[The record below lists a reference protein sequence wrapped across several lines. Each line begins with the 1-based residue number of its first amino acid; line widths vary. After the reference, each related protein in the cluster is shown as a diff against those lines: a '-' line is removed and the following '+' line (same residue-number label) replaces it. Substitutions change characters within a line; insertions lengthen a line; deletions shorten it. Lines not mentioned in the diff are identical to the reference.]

1 VSAAPVRSRG
11 KVLFLMFLLPLPEKF
26 ADGSNIRLAGPGVV
40 K

>member
-1 VSAAPVRSRG
+1 
-11 KVLFLMFLLPLPEKF
+11 MFLLPLPEKF